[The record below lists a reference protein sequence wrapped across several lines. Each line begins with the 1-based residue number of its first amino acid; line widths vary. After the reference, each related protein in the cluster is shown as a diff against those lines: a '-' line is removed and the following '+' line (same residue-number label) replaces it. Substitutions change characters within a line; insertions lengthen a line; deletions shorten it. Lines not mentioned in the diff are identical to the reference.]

1 MTDIK
6 EVKHHCVFCK
16 EPILPEEKTGYAE
29 GNNPEPLVPYS
40 KGRSCKQCTE
50 TGVAAARFA
59 EIAAYGKIN
68 EFKKRSKVAIDAG
81 NKEAV
86 VKEYEALI
94 QQEKD
99 RLNQYYKAVM
109 MSLWI
114 EAKQRRE
121 RKGK

>member
-16 EPILPEEKTGYAE
+16 EPILPDEKTGWAE
-29 GNNPEPLVPYS
+29 GNNPEPLVDYD

-68 EFKKRSKVAIDAG
+68 EFKKRSKAAFNAG
-81 NKEAV
+81 NKEAI
-86 VKEYEALI
+86 VKEYDALI

-99 RLNQYYKAVM
+99 RLNQYYKAVI

-121 RKGK
+121 RK

>member
-1 MTDIK
+1 MADLK

-16 EPILPEEKTGYAE
+16 EPILPEEQTGYAE

-68 EFKKRSKVAIDAG
+68 EYKKRSKVAIDAG

-99 RLNQYYKAVM
+99 RLNQYYKAVT

-121 RKGK
+121 RKDK